1 MLNSKARSPLSIY
14 KNTNKTTK
22 STNNKTKPNST
33 MVMNTAQGT
42 QNYLYLYDL
51 PKNEATSTRLASVL
65 QQKTGIVLSRMP

>member
-1 MLNSKARSPLSIY
+1 
-14 KNTNKTTK
+14 
-22 STNNKTKPNST
+22 

-65 QQKTGIVLSRMP
+65 QQKTGIAPFTYAPDQT